1 VTENPSAA
9 WNAIDEKAREVAVDF
24 GDEAGVVEVVEEQ
37 PRQDVMHRSSPPVID
52 NGDDAVIVSGF
63 GGPHLDVALHA
74 AMLPAC

>member
-37 PRQDVMHRSSPPVID
+37 PGQGMPHRPAPPLVD
-52 NGDDAVIVSGF
+52 DGDDAVIVGGI
-63 GGPHLDVALHA
+63 GGPHFDVALHA